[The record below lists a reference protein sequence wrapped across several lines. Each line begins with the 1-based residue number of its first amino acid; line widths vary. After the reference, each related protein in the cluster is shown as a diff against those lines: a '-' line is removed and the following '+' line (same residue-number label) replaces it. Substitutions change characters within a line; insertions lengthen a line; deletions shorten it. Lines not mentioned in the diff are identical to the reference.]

1 MHPKWRE
8 IVKAGGCSSRLLPSG
23 KEPDKKEWSVDTRE
37 GNSRSCTL
45 QILSD
50 TSLFLGILGWKKK
63 KKRHLVWL
71 CINYCNKDVNLSDH
85 CTMQFAVLCPVPARD
100 SLLPAGAAC
109 SSWTKLATCQYL
121 PRQASS
127 SLHSVSVCRSKI
139 LPWGQT
145 AEMLRL
151 GYLRVALMQI
161 GHHWGDLQ
169 NRHKPVLHCFIYH

>member
-1 MHPKWRE
+1 MK
-8 IVKAGGCSSRLLPSG
+8 
-23 KEPDKKEWSVDTRE
+23 
-37 GNSRSCTL
+37 GNSESWWVQLKTSAFRERTWQKGMVCWYQRGEF
-45 QILSD
+45 QILHPPDPLRHKSI
-50 TSLFLGILGWKKK
+50 SRNSGLKKK

-100 SLLPAGAAC
+100 FLLPAGAAC

-169 NRHKPVLHCFIYH
+169 NRHKVVLHCFIYH